1 MPSQISVLKLQRG
14 LSVSEDE
21 EHEASAGLWRI
32 NGISDE
38 LQEKKKLLERATNI
52 KGLGAG
58 DIWEPKMWITGS

>member
-1 MPSQISVLKLQRG
+1 MPSQISVLKLQR

-38 LQEKKKLLERATNI
+38 LQEKEEAAERATNI
-52 KGLGAG
+52 MGLGAG
-58 DIWEPKMWITGS
+58 DIWEN